1 MLAKSP
7 IIILDDSLSAL
18 DTQTDRMIQE
28 ALDDYQQ
35 ELTMLMITHRISS
48 AKKADFIIVLEDGQ
62 ITQQGTHA
70 QLIQQEGLYKRIY
83 ELQNEGGESD
93 GDERTRIQK

>member
-1 MLAKSP
+1 M
-7 IIILDDSLSAL
+7 
-18 DTQTDRMIQE
+18 
-28 ALDDYQQ
+28 
-35 ELTMLMITHRISS
+35 
-48 AKKADFIIVLEDGQ
+48 LEDGQ

-93 GDERTRIQK
+93 GDERTRI